1 MTEQQQKRQNSEIG
15 WWEWLG
21 WKGSPPS
28 ATTSTPIAI
37 EHLAEP
43 TPSSEAVPTTSVAAI
58 VAPKVVDS
66 VEVVPKTGWDRIMAI
81 YEREN
86 AMEKDATIRVVR
98 MSFLGGFLVGGAT
111 GYAQAR
117 HAYETNNVG
126 RKYLSPS
133 DAVKRKIDYAIV
145 RFAKGG
151 FGTGFKCALITG
163 SIVFLTTHVT
173 AYRDKFSSWY
183 FPAISGVTA
192 GLLHTVGG
200 VFTFPLGLIGSM
212 KAVGLGVS
220 SGLTLSAVVH
230 LYAMAIDKPVND
242 AYRLFKRDYEKEL
255 KASAEWDSRVTELMQ
270 REQIVWRQQAVKKL
284 KQIDQEKM
292 AVFDD

>member
-1 MTEQQQKRQNSEIG
+1 MTDPSTSSNSVG

-21 WKGSPPS
+21 WKGSPSSIPGRQAPPPHTEPS
-28 ATTSTPIAI
+28 T
-37 EHLAEP
+37 
-43 TPSSEAVPTTSVAAI
+43 VPTTSV
-58 VAPKVVDS
+58 VAVMEPKVIEH
-66 VEVVPKTGWDRIMAI
+66 VEIVPMTGWERLKSI

-86 AMEKDATIRVVR
+86 SMEKDVTFRVVR

-151 FGTGFKCALITG
+151 FGVGFKCALISG
-163 SIVFLTTHVT
+163 SIVFLATHIT
-173 AYRDKFSSWY
+173 AYRDKFASWY
-183 FPAISGVTA
+183 FPAISA
-192 GLLHTVGG
+192 SVGG
-200 VFTFPLGLIGSM
+200 VFTFPIGLLGSM
-212 KAVGLGVS
+212 KAVGLGVT

-255 KASAEWDSRVTELMQ
+255 KSASEWDSRVSELME
-270 REQIVWRQQAVKKL
+270 REQITWRQQAVKKL
-284 KQIDQEKM
+284 KQQDHEKM
-292 AVFDD
+292 AIFDD

>member
-1 MTEQQQKRQNSEIG
+1 MTEQQPNSVG

-21 WKGSPPS
+21 WKGSSQPIQPP
-28 ATTSTPIAI
+28 PIQNNPKLP
-37 EHLAEP
+37 EEP
-43 TPSSEAVPTTSVAAI
+43 IPTTSV
-58 VAPKVVDS
+58 VAVVHPKVIES
-66 VEVVPKTGWDRIMAI
+66 TEVIPQTGWERVKAI
-81 YEREN
+81 YERAN
-86 AMEKDATIRVVR
+86 SMEKDVTVRVVR
-98 MSFLGGFLVGGAT
+98 MTFLGGFLVGGAT

-117 HAYETNNVG
+117 HAYEMNNVG

-151 FGTGFKCALITG
+151 FGTGFKCALISG

-173 AYRDKFSSWY
+173 AYRDKFASWY
-183 FPAISGVTA
+183 FPAISA
-192 GLLHTVGG
+192 IVGG

-212 KAVGLGVS
+212 KAVGLGVT

-230 LYAMAIDKPVND
+230 LYGMAIDKPVND
-242 AYRLFKRDYEKEL
+242 AYKLFKRDYEREL

-284 KQIDQEKM
+284 KQMDQEKM
-292 AVFDD
+292 AIFDD